1 MSQPSIEEP
10 VISNL
15 AKRPGDRPT
24 RRQRE
29 QRAYGL
35 VLATSGLSVVAVVG
49 LLLAVVG
56 VVSFGGPVL
65 IAIAAVV
72 CGLVLR
78 RSLAP

>member
-1 MSQPSIEEP
+1 M
-10 VISNL
+10 SNL
-15 AKRPGDRPT
+15 AKRPGNRAT

-29 QRAYGL
+29 QRAFGL
-35 VLATSGLSVVAVVG
+35 VVATGGLGVVAVVG

-56 VVSFGGPVL
+56 VVGFGGPVL

-78 RSLAP
+78 RSLNP

>member
-1 MSQPSIEEP
+1 MSD
-10 VISNL
+10 L

-35 VLATSGLSVVAVVG
+35 VVATGGLSVVAVVG

-56 VVSFGGPVL
+56 VVGFGGPVL

-78 RSLAP
+78 RSLS

>member
-1 MSQPSIEEP
+1 M
-10 VISNL
+10 SNL
-15 AKRPGDRPT
+15 ANRPGNRPT
-24 RRQRE
+24 RRKRE

-35 VLATSGLSVVAVVG
+35 VLATGGLSVVAVIG

-56 VVSFGGPVL
+56 VVGFGGPL
-65 IAIAAVV
+65 LLAIAAVV

>member
-1 MSQPSIEEP
+1 M
-10 VISNL
+10 SNL
-15 AKRPGDRPT
+15 AKRPGDRTT

-56 VVSFGGPVL
+56 VVGFGLPVL
-65 IAIAAVV
+65 VAIAAGV

-78 RSLAP
+78 RSLNL

>member
-1 MSQPSIEEP
+1 MSD
-10 VISNL
+10 L
-15 AKRPGDRPT
+15 AKRPGSRPT

-29 QRAYGL
+29 ERAFGL
-35 VLATSGLSVVAVVG
+35 VLATGGLSVVAVVG

-56 VVSFGGPVL
+56 IVGFGGPVL

-78 RSLAP
+78 RSLS

>member
-1 MSQPSIEEP
+1 M
-10 VISNL
+10 
-15 AKRPGDRPT
+15 
-24 RRQRE
+24 
-29 QRAYGL
+29 
-35 VLATSGLSVVAVVG
+35 VAVVG